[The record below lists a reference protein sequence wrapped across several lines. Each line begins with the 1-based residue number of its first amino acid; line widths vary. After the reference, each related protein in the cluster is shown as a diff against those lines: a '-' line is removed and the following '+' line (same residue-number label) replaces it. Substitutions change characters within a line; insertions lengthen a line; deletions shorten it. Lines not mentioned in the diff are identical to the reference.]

1 VVAARRKARLDALA
15 EKITADGGKVL
26 ALEVDVTDEAQV
38 EAMVQRTV
46 DELGRLDT
54 LVNNAGVMLLGP
66 IVGADTEEW
75 RRMVHLNLLG
85 LLYCTHAAIPHLLAA
100 AEDSPR
106 GVADVVNISSVAG
119 RVARAGSGVYNATKW
134 GVGAFSESLRQEVI
148 ERQVRVT
155 VIEPGAVSTE
165 LGSHNRPEIQ
175 AQMAQRF
182 GGITRLEADD
192 ISRAISYAV
201 TQPSHVA
208 LNEVLIRPTGQ
219 LG

>member
-1 VVAARRKARLDALA
+1 MKKDEKQHDHLLDRDAHTSPSLPQVV
-15 EKITADGGKVL
+15 
-26 ALEVDVTDEAQV
+26 
-38 EAMVQRTV
+38 
-46 DELGRLDT
+46 
-54 LVNNAGVMLLGP
+54 LLGA
-66 IVGADTEEW
+66 GFG
-75 RRMVHLNLLG
+75 G
-85 LLYCTHAAIPHLLAA
+85 LQ
-100 AEDSPR
+100 
-106 GVADVVNISSVAG
+106 
-119 RVARAGSGVYNATKW
+119 VARA
-134 GVGAFSESLRQEVI
+134 LRHVP
-148 ERQVRVT
+148 VRVT